1 MGRWREAFRN
11 ERLAN
16 YKRRLKKKKKN
27 WNGAKRDWRDI
38 RGIRRLK
45 GRVIGKKEMGDVWK
59 GEEGRFST
67 YVELRYR
74 ARGIKTRVE
83 EGSKGRDRL
92 VGRESWF

>member
-1 MGRWREAFRN
+1 
-11 ERLAN
+11 
-16 YKRRLKKKKKN
+16 
-27 WNGAKRDWRDI
+27 
-38 RGIRRLK
+38 
-45 GRVIGKKEMGDVWK
+45 MGDVWK